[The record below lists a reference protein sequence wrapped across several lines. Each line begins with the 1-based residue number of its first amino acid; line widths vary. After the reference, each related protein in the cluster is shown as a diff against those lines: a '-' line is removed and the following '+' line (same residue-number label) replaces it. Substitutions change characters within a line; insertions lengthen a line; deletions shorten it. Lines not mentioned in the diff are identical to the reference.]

1 MIKLLKF
8 RDIDSIL
15 KFVLLCVQHEAA
27 LFPQSDTF
35 FFLNYTSS
43 KIVLQTHT
51 QCSKLYSVY
60 FDV

>member
-35 FFLNYTSS
+35 FF
-43 KIVLQTHT
+43 
-51 QCSKLYSVY
+51 KLHK
-60 FDV
+60 

>member
-15 KFVLLCVQHEAA
+15 KCVLLCVQHEAA

-35 FFLNYTSS
+35 FFLNYTE
-43 KIVLQTHT
+43 
-51 QCSKLYSVY
+51 
-60 FDV
+60 

>member
-35 FFLNYTSS
+35 FF
-43 KIVLQTHT
+43 
-51 QCSKLYSVY
+51 
-60 FDV
+60 